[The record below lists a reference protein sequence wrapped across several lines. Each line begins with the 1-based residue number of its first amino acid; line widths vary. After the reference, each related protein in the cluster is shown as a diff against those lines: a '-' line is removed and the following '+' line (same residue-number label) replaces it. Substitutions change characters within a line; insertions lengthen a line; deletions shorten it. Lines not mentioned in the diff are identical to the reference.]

1 MQETLELHVRREGE
15 RVRLLAP
22 EVGLFTCALAQGAF
36 VSAGARAG
44 VLIALGR
51 ALELV
56 VPAGVSG
63 AVTSRAPGRVHAP
76 VGYGDVLYELA
87 PIAAADA
94 AAGAPGTSATP
105 GAAAAGGGPLV
116 LRAPQ
121 SGRFYHRP
129 APGEPAFAD
138 AGALLA
144 DGQPIGLI
152 EVMKTFTHVPYRA
165 GAGLPARARL
175 VRFVASDGG
184 DVRQGDPLI
193 EIGPA
198 EGA

>member
-1 MQETLELHVRREGE
+1 MRETLELHVRREGQ

-22 EVGLFTCALAQGAF
+22 EVGLFTCALAEGTLL
-36 VSAGARAG
+36 SAG
-44 VLIALGR
+44 
-51 ALELV
+51 
-56 VPAGVSG
+56 
-63 AVTSRAPGRVHAP
+63 
-76 VGYGDVLYELA
+76 
-87 PIAAADA
+87 
-94 AAGAPGTSATP
+94 
-105 GAAAAGGGPLV
+105 

-138 AGALLA
+138 AGAPLA

-152 EVMKTFTHVPYRA
+152 EVMKTFTHVPYSA

-193 EIGPA
+193 EVGPA
-198 EGA
+198 